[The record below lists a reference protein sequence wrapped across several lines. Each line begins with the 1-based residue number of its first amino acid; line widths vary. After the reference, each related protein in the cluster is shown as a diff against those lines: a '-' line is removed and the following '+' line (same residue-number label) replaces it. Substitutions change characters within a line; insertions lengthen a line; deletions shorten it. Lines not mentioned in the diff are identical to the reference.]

1 MQGGKCSTVML
12 GYRMIKCTF
21 VSLCLC
27 LRWTWE
33 LVCLVP
39 RRLKCVWKTEHAT
52 SSESIAQWTMGTFT
66 VDSKG
71 AGKGERLSHDT
82 MIQSLSNPPER
93 TWVRG
98 KELVLPLAKQIL
110 NVSKEVVESATFV
123 HTIE

>member
-1 MQGGKCSTVML
+1 ML
-12 GYRMIKCTF
+12 GYRMITCTF

-52 SSESIAQWTMGTFT
+52 SSESIAQWTMGTFS

-98 KELVLPLAKQIL
+98 KELLLPLAKQIL